1 MSELFIGK
9 EYSVDPSQIRFD
21 QTITEFN
28 RVYNQ
33 IEYEATKMSI
43 QESGQDKPICIN
55 NKTGL
60 CEDGRHRTK
69 ICKELNIDVKCI
81 QIDGDSSIK
90 SRIDIYNMETMSGRD
105 LTAAQRAIQAHRYLR
120 LVKSG
125 VKLAHAAKKFKV
137 STREVNEANTIA
149 GLGRQ
154 DILDTIAEEGV
165 WMIPDKAKPSKS
177 LRAISSYLKSQN
189 EEIEVEEDNTSKIDY
204 LDLINT
210 EKGKSEFFNIR
221 TLVTMSGREL
231 NMLVVDYLNLKYRLK
246 VDELTGEVID
256 ISEIVYAENGVP
268 E

>member
-1 MSELFIGK
+1 MSNLFIGK
-9 EYSVDPSQIRFD
+9 IYSVDPSQIRFD
-21 QTITEFN
+21 QDITEFN
-28 RVYNQ
+28 RAYNPV
-33 IEYEATKMSI
+33 EYEATKISI
-43 QESGQDKPICIN
+43 QENGQDRPICIN

-69 ICKELNIDVKCI
+69 ICKELGIDVKCI
-81 QIDGDSSIK
+81 QINGDSAIK
-90 SRIDIYNMETMSGRD
+90 SRIDIYNMEAMSGRD
-105 LTAAQRAIQAHRYLR
+105 LTTAQKAIQAHRYLR
-120 LVKSG
+120 LVG
-125 VKLAHAAKKFKV
+125 PDVKLVQAAKKFKV

-189 EEIEVEEDNTSKIDY
+189 EEIEIEDENTCKIDY

-221 TLVTMSGREL
+221 TLALMSGREL
-231 NMLVVDYLNLKYRLK
+231 NILVVNYLNLKYKLK
-246 VDELTGEVID
+246 VNEETGEVLED
-256 ISEIVYAENGVP
+256 SPTYADNGVP